1 MTSEAVCHICGL
13 SPMPA
18 GKTQCPQCDADLTC
32 FKVLDSLPDEPVGE
46 SVGNDAG
53 SKKQVILL
61 VVISLTLGLIS
72 VLSVFQFYW
81 LKQIENRIPD
91 RKTSFP
97 DTELNTGLK
106 RFAIDQSKM
115 STNGTTGTSV
125 ATEAKEDSGR
135 QSVPIKPLKKTD
147 IRAVLA
153 ENSNAENNNFWIY
166 WATEKDTLWDIS
178 QRHYGSGNYYP
189 VLLEHNRHIGIYDVG
204 AGIQIKILKN
214 TAMARDIYKKI
225 TEKKGNNLYWYY
237 SVAEGDTMQS
247 VADKFYRTKN
257 MLQKIASLNPDI
269 DLRPGKQIKILL
281 K

>member
-32 FKVLDSLPDEPVGE
+32 FKVLDSLPDQQPVDE
-46 SVGNDAG
+46 SVRNDAG
-53 SKKQVILL
+53 SRQQVILL
-61 VVISLTLGLIS
+61 VVISLVLGLIS

-81 LKQIENRIPD
+81 LKQIENRISD
-91 RKTSFP
+91 RKISFP
-97 DTELNTGLK
+97 DTGLK

-115 STNGTTGTSV
+115 NTNSAAGTGI
-125 ATEAKEDSGR
+125 AAKAKEDPER
-135 QSVPIKPLKKTD
+135 QLVPIKLLEKTD
-147 IRAVLA
+147 IGAVL
-153 ENSNAENNNFWIY
+153 AENNNFWVY

-204 AGIQIKILKN
+204 AGTQIKILKN
-214 TAMARDIYKKI
+214 TATAQNIYKKI

-237 SVAEGDTMQS
+237 SVTEGDTMQS

-257 MLQKIASLNPDI
+257 MLKQIASLNPDI